1 MSHST
6 FAQAI
11 SARRAR
17 EWSGA
22 VIVFMAMDK
31 MQQQRF
37 EQKYIISEEVALQV
51 RDFVRCY
58 LELDENGIGKPN
70 YSYPVHSLYLDSDDL
85 KLYWTTIN
93 GDKNRYKLR
102 LRFYNNNTDTPVFFE
117 IKRRMNNCIMKQ
129 RGGVK
134 RSAVARLL
142 GGHLP
147 ESEDLISSNNV
158 KQFGALQHFCELM
171 HQIQAKPKAHIAYL
185 REAYVPHDDNS
196 ARLTMDRLVRTEP
209 ELTPRLDTEMLN
221 PILVWGRDV
230 VLELKFTNRFPE
242 WFREM
247 AQVFSL
253 RQCGAAKYVDGVALL
268 GEYRLDPRR
277 ARNSLGPDAG
287 MMDATNLLSING
299 KERNLIEKA
308 TS

>member
-1 MSHST
+1 M
-6 FAQAI
+6 AI
-11 SARRAR
+11 
-17 EWSGA
+17 
-22 VIVFMAMDK
+22 DK

-37 EQKYIISEEVALQV
+37 EQKYIISEELALQV

-85 KLYWTTIN
+85 RLYWSTIN

-102 LRFYNNNTDTPVFFE
+102 LRFYNNNPDTPVFFE
-117 IKRRMNNCIMKQ
+117 IKRRMNNCILKQ

-134 RSAVARLL
+134 REAVERLL
-142 GGHLP
+142 AGHLP
-147 ESEDLISSNNV
+147 EPDDLISSNNV
-158 KQFGALQHFCELM
+158 KQLSALQHFCQLM
-171 HQIQAKPKAHIAYL
+171 HQLQAKPKAHIAYQ

-196 ARLTMDRLVRTEP
+196 ARLTMDRMVRSEP

-221 PILVWGRDV
+221 PILVWGRDI
-230 VLELKFTNRFPE
+230 VLELKFTNRFPD

-247 AQVFSL
+247 TQVFNL
-253 RQCGAAKYVDGVALL
+253 RTCGAAKYVDGVALL
-268 GEYRLDPRR
+268 GEYQLNPRR
-277 ARNSLGPDAG
+277 GHTQLGPNAG

-299 KERNLIEKA
+299 EERKHSERV
-308 TS
+308 TP